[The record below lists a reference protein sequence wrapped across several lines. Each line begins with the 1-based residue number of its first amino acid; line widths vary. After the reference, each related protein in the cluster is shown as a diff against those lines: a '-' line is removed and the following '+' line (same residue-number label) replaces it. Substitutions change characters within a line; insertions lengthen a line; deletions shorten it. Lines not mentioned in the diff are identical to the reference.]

1 LYVVKESGHC
11 PYAYTN
17 LRRKE
22 KAKYHEYVINEE
34 GKFMKMGFK
43 WKAEGKWSNTEI
55 VERLRKLGAKIEY
68 KSFYRQIGNP
78 FYYEFKIT

>member
-1 LYVVKESGHC
+1 
-11 PYAYTN
+11 
-17 LRRKE
+17 
-22 KAKYHEYVINEE
+22 
-34 GKFMKMGFK
+34 MKMGFK